1 MYEVPEPRYGEVMQE
16 WTLPIDTGEIP
27 ESGTHFD
34 VIVVGGGPAGAA
46 AASYNALNG
55 CKVLLIEKE
64 VWPRDKTCGD
74 AVGGKSLSH
83 VEELGVKK
91 MVEAT
96 PHFRVDSIVFGSANG
111 SEVRVMLPE
120 EAYEKMQSGYA
131 LPRVQFDYM
140 MFKRA
145 NELVL
150 EGGGSVVQGF
160 AVTEVL
166 HEGEGEEARVVG
178 VTGKFGGKRSEGPD
192 YSFNAP
198 LTVGAGGYNCPV
210 ATMVSE
216 GVHGEP
222 FMDNEHFC
230 GAYREYWENVEGF
243 SGSSGPIE
251 IHFIEGVIP
260 GYFWLFPVS
269 EGVVNVGIGMVIA
282 EQRKQK
288 GIRKSFKKMQKFVT
302 EEHPR
307 FKKRFAN
314 ATLVPGSGKGSLLP
328 FGSPRKNPSSF
339 QPRRVAMAGAMCIGD
354 AASLVDPFSGEG
366 IGNALMSAKMTS
378 KFFDRQTHSD
388 GFPEESAV
396 EYMTE
401 LWGSLGGELTN
412 SYKLQKLVK
421 KKRLMNWFVKRAAKK
436 EAIREMMS
444 EMIASKEEQ
453 TVLWSPWFLVKTLL
467 LP

>member
-1 MYEVPEPRYGEVMQE
+1 MEE

-27 ESGTHFD
+27 ESGTRFD

-64 VWPRDKTCGD
+64 VWPRDKVCGD

-83 VEELGVKK
+83 VEELGVKE

-111 SEVRVMLPE
+111 TEVRVMLPE
-120 EAYEKMQSGYA
+120 ETYEKMQAGYA

-150 EGGGSVVQGF
+150 ESGGSVIQGF

-166 HEGEGEEARVVG
+166 HEVEGEDAKIVG
-178 VTGKFGGKRSEGPD
+178 VTGKFGGRRSEGPD

-198 LTVGAGGYNCPV
+198 LTVGAAGYNCPV
-210 ATMVSE
+210 ATMVSD
-216 GVHGEP
+216 GAHGEP
-222 FMDNEHFC
+222 MRDDEHFC
-230 GAYREYWENVEGF
+230 GGYREYWENVEGF

-251 IHFIEGVIP
+251 IHFVEGVIP

-288 GIRKSFKKMQKFVT
+288 GKKKSLKQMQKFVT

-307 FKKRFAN
+307 FRQRFAN
-314 ATLVPGSGKGSLLP
+314 ASLVAGSGKGWQLP
-328 FGSPRKNPSSF
+328 FGSPRKNPPSF

-366 IGNALMSAKMTS
+366 IGNAFVSAKMTS
-378 KFFDRQTHSD
+378 EFFDRQTHSD

-396 EYMTE
+396 GYMTE

-421 KKRLMNWFVKRAAKK
+421 RKRLMNWFVKRAATK

-444 EMIASKEEQ
+444 EMIASKETQ
-453 TVLWSPWFLVKTLL
+453 TVLWSPWFLAKTLL